1 MSEIEKMYENTG
13 IKPTKNWQSCL
24 DCKLKTEI
32 RYDEWG
38 EEYLTCNRLER
49 PENCPDAKE
58 YYPIFTAEKQI
69 ELIEWLIR
77 KYKTISIE
85 HKLNLFYI
93 NITDIYTGMVHIEF
107 DETIAGLINNI
118 WQFLT
123 EEEKQQVKEILK

>member
-1 MSEIEKMYENTG
+1 MSEIEKMYENAGVRKINIHQSEIDNGDPRFTG
-13 IKPTKNWQSCL
+13 ISHSDSYIK
-24 DCKLKTEI
+24 
-32 RYDEWG
+32 
-38 EEYLTCNRLER
+38 
-49 PENCPDAKE
+49 
-58 YYPIFTAEKQI
+58 YPPFTAEKQL

-118 WQFLT
+118 WQDLT
-123 EEEKQQVKEILK
+123 EEEKQQVKGILE